1 MIRKMWMKSKDKT
14 NVITLLG
21 CLLCVVWRPQRITLK
36 VGIFAGS
43 NWDVPNGD
51 CYKIIDQAIERY
63 EEENPDIHIEY
74 ESGILKDINALSIAK
89 LSESLGAGRKNKDD
103 DIDYNAGVVIKKEI
117 GDEIREGDVL
127 ASLYTNIDNP
137 KFNLERIFEIS

>member
-1 MIRKMWMKSKDKT
+1 MSRKKI
-14 NVITLLG
+14 VCILVVLG

-74 ESGILKDINALSIAK
+74 ESGILKEDISMGIAVSFTEDTDEK
-89 LSESLGAGRKNKDD
+89 VTATFRKGRNK
-103 DIDYNAGVVIKKEI
+103 KQ
-117 GDEIREGDVL
+117 
-127 ASLYTNIDNP
+127 T
-137 KFNLERIFEIS
+137 